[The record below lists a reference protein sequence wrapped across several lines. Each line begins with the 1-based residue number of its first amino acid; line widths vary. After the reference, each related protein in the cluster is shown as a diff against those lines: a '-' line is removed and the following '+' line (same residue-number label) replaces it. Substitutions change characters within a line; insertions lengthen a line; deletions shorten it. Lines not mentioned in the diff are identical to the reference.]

1 MHFKTLQSMEYIK
14 EYTVKPEHIDVQGIM
29 DGLYYPFYMEYC
41 RHEFIKDVLGFSLE
55 EEAHK
60 GVNMV
65 LSQFTIQFVRSLKK
79 DDQFTVSCELFAEKS
94 DKPQIHFQQI
104 IKLNGKIVTK
114 GVFTGTCVSATGGR
128 PFLPEAIKELLKS
141 APVLNA

>member
-1 MHFKTLQSMEYIK
+1 MEYIK

-29 DGLYYPFYMEYC
+29 DGLYYPFYMEWC

-55 EEAHK
+55 EEAAK

-65 LSQFTIQFVRSLKK
+65 LSQYTIQFLRSLKK
-79 DDQFTVSCELFAEKS
+79 DDTFTVTCQLMADKG
-94 DKPQIHFQQI
+94 DKPQIHFEQKI
-104 IKLNGKIVTK
+104 MLNGKIVTK
-114 GVFTGTCVSATGGR
+114 GVFSGTCVSSKGGR
-128 PFLPEAIKELLKS
+128 PYLPDAIKEKLKD